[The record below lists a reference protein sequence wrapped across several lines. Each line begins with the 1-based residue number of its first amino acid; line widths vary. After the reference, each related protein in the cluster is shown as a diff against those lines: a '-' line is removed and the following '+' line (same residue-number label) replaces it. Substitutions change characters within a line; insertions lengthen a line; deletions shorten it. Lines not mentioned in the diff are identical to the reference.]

1 MNPLLQSPIPS
12 SKSQKP
18 KLDSGSSSLT
28 PKSKPSNSKIATQT
42 PTQQTQLPSR
52 LRNRRVA
59 LSLKEVRHIASQD
72 HGTNQTKSARRQ
84 IASWC
89 EGSTTD
95 TTISKQPKP
104 RKDQSR
110 DGHSKI
116 PDKYEI
122 LGEFFDN
129 LDSSI
134 RLLRM
139 KGSMSS
145 FSNISPKIE
154 SLTDR
159 RFTHKYLAQLKY
171 IMPEAIEIK
180 RVLRFDEQTCCMKPD
195 LHITVNAD
203 AIQGDDGKLKSES
216 EKIYLRKVFR
226 SRLVKF
232 YRDHPQGDDIPEEM
246 LPEPFNRS
254 PLLAGTQAIEEEKP
268 AMASLLSRSFK
279 RRFSSQKGTKIEEE
293 NSLQRSFS
301 SALEPCLNKI
311 SSDERTSFSA
321 PSPAKVSSTPTCD
334 KDCLSATPS
343 KEKDAVIDGGDS
355 PIKMASDH
363 STPAKLVLTPAALI
377 STTPALHMHRR
388 CASLYDDY
396 DTSNTPDKLV
406 RRPPSRSLI
415 FETPVKHAID
425 GQRERGDVSDDDD
438 ILKILPESL
447 LQSIREKELKAKE
460 ESDPA
465 ISQAKKR
472 RQMIAC
478 LPKLF
483 NKIHFLFQSIRQSI
497 LTKEELMHKI
507 IASHSDI
514 VDRREIDE
522 QLKLLLELVPE
533 WISEKL
539 ASTGDSLFRINK
551 MYSPET
557 VRARLEEAK

>member
-1 MNPLLQSPIPS
+1 MLLLAWIEDI
-12 SKSQKP
+12 
-18 KLDSGSSSLT
+18 LTRSLL
-28 PKSKPSNSKIATQT
+28 NSKIATQT

-293 NSLQRSFS
+293 NSLQRSVS

-343 KEKDAVIDGGDS
+343 KEKDAVIDG
-355 PIKMASDH
+355 
-363 STPAKLVLTPAALI
+363 AALI
-377 STTPALHMHRR
+377 STTPALHMHKR
-388 CASLYDDY
+388 CASLYDHD
-396 DTSNTPDKLV
+396 DSSNTPDKLV

-447 LQSIREKELKAKE
+447 LQSIREKEQKAKE

-507 IASHSDI
+507 IANHSDI

-551 MYSPET
+551 MYSTEN